1 MKESNRRNR
10 DSGRRRFRPLD
21 LYRENKEHHRRM
33 KELRKPFPHA
43 RLWGLAF
50 IMLVLVG
57 ISACWGIAYGLID
70 VIFRYAYPEYGHSL
84 LRQYL
89 TVLLAFWIF
98 ALGIAFIRIVASP
111 LRRQMEW
118 FLQMMNAMKQLAK
131 GNFNVNVETN
141 PRYMGQFAPLAASLN
156 ELASELNQMEQM
168 RQEFISNVSH
178 EIQSPLTSIAGFA
191 RALKSDDLSP
201 ERRRRYLEII
211 ETESKRLSRMSD
223 NLLKL
228 TSLESNRHP
237 FDQRHYRL
245 DRQIRGIILSC
256 EPLWREKRI
265 EMDVELPVC
274 SVYADE
280 DLMSQVWI
288 NLLHNAIKF
297 APEGGQIRVVL
308 ARKNDLLRVTVAN
321 NGPAISESA
330 LPHLFERFYKE
341 DKSRERAAGGSG
353 LGLSIVKKIVDM
365 HGGEAYAANQIG
377 SGAMMTVD
385 LPAGSR

>member
-1 MKESNRRNR
+1 MKENNRQRR
-10 DSGRRRFRPLD
+10 DFGKRRWRPLD

-33 KELRKPFPHA
+33 KELRKPFQHSG
-43 RLWGLAF
+43 LWGLAF
-50 IMLVLVG
+50 IALVLAVVS
-57 ISACWGIAYGLID
+57 ICWFIAYGLMG
-70 VIFRYAYPEYGHSL
+70 VFFRYAYPEYGHSL
-84 LRQYL
+84 ISQYA
-89 TVLLAFWIF
+89 TVLLAFLIF
-98 ALGIAFIRIVASP
+98 AFAINVVRIIASP
-111 LRRQMEW
+111 IRRQMEW
-118 FLQMMNAMKQLAK
+118 FLQIMNAMKQLAK
-131 GNFNVNVETN
+131 GNFNVSVEEN

-201 ERRRRYLEII
+201 ERRDRYLKII

-237 FDQRHYRL
+237 FEKHSYRL

-265 EMDVELPVC
+265 EMEVELPEC
-274 SVYADE
+274 SFYADE
-280 DLMSQVWI
+280 DLMSQVWT

-297 APEGGQIRVVL
+297 APEDGTIRVVL
-308 ARKNDLLRVTVAN
+308 AKKNDLLRIAVAN

-341 DKSRERAAGGSG
+341 DKSREREAGGSG
-353 LGLSIVKKIVDM
+353 LGLSIVKKIVEM
-365 HGGEAYAANQIG
+365 HGGEAYAANQPG
-377 SGAMMTVD
+377 SGAIMTID
-385 LPAGSR
+385 LPLR